1 MNAPTLDLLT
11 FDDVPIGRK
20 HSIARTI
27 SAADVDA
34 FGQLSGDLNPLHM
47 DDDFAR
53 RTPFKRRVVHGL
65 LTGALVSTT
74 HTQLT
79 GPGFAY
85 VGQELRFLGPV
96 FIGDTLNVEVTRAG
110 VHRRHAER
118 RGDRGREEAGQA
130 HPHPRHGG
138 AQAERRCGAGGP
150 VGAEGTANC
159 LMHAGNDGSS
169 RCCSTPSASGVRT
182 SS

>member
-1 MNAPTLDLLT
+1 MSAATMDVLS

-20 HSIARTI
+20 HAIERTMT
-27 SAADVDA
+27 AADVDA
-34 FGQLSGDLNPLHM
+34 FGHLSGDLNPLHM

-96 FIGDTLNVEVTRAG
+96 FIGDTLTVEVTVVEKKPAKRILILDTVVRNQKGDAVLAG
-110 VHRRHAER
+110 
-118 RGDRGREEAGQA
+118 
-130 HPHPRHGG
+130 
-138 AQAERRCGAGGP
+138 
-150 VGAEGTANC
+150 
-159 LMHAGNDGSS
+159 L
-169 RCCSTPSASGVRT
+169 SALKELRFA
-182 SS
+182 